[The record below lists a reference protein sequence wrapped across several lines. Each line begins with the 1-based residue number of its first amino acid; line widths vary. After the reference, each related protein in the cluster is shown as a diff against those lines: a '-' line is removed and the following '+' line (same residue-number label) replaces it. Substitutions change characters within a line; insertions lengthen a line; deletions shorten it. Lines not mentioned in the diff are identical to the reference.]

1 MVNSSASMKTVSNT
15 AKTALPRK
23 RLRRPAEE
31 TRSEILAT
39 AEKLFSMRGFSTVT
53 IADIAAAMSMS
64 PANVFKHFHSKVAL
78 VDAIVLRQITSLQN
92 DLDAMD
98 TTLPPYERLHQMALS
113 LMRKHV
119 VTLEETPYVFEM
131 LVLMAKQEL
140 DCGEQYLQVLNA
152 HVSKIIAAGIKLGI
166 YQTDDVDGTADTIN
180 HALVSVIHPV
190 LIAGENPDIL
200 ATRCTKLVNMM
211 DAALRNTLAK

>member
-1 MVNSSASMKTVSNT
+1 MVNSSASMKAVSNT

-39 AEKLFSMRGFSTVT
+39 AEKLFCMRGFSTVT
-53 IADIAAAMSMS
+53 IADIAAEMSMS

-98 TTLPPYERLHQMALS
+98 TSLPPYERLHQMALS

-119 VTLEETPYVFEM
+119 VTLEETPYLFEM
-131 LVLMAKQEL
+131 IVMMAKQEL
-140 DCGEQYLQVLNA
+140 DCGEQYLKVLND
-152 HVSKIIAAGIKLGI
+152 HVGKIVESGVDLGI
-166 YQTDDVDGTADTIN
+166 YHADDIEETADTIN
-180 HALVSVIHPV
+180 HALISVIHPV
-190 LIAGENPDIL
+190 LIAGEQPDIL

>member
-1 MVNSSASMKTVSNT
+1 MKAVSNT

-53 IADIAAAMSMS
+53 IADIAAEMSMS

-98 TTLPPYERLHQMALS
+98 TSLPPYERLHQMALS

-119 VTLEETPYVFEM
+119 VTLEETPYLFEM
-131 LVLMAKQEL
+131 IVMMAKQEL
-140 DCGEQYLQVLNA
+140 DCGEQYLKVLND
-152 HVSKIIAAGIKLGI
+152 HVGKIVESGVDLGI
-166 YQTDDVDGTADTIN
+166 YHADDIEETADTIN
-180 HALVSVIHPV
+180 HALISVIHPV
-190 LIAGENPDIL
+190 LIAGEQSDIL

>member
-1 MVNSSASMKTVSNT
+1 MKAVSNT

-53 IADIAAAMSMS
+53 IADIAAEMSMS

-98 TTLPPYERLHQMALS
+98 TSLPPYERLHQMALS

-119 VTLEETPYVFEM
+119 VTLEETPYLFEM
-131 LVLMAKQEL
+131 IVMMAKQEL
-140 DCGEQYLQVLNA
+140 DCGEQYLKVLND
-152 HVSKIIAAGIKLGI
+152 HVGKIVESGVDLGI
-166 YQTDDVDGTADTIN
+166 YHADDIEETADTIN
-180 HALVSVIHPV
+180 HALISVIHPV
-190 LIAGENPDIL
+190 LIAGEQPDIL

-211 DAALRNTLAK
+211 DAALRNALAK

>member
-1 MVNSSASMKTVSNT
+1 VVNSSASIKAV
-15 AKTALPRK
+15 AKTTKSALPRK

-39 AEKLFSMRGFSTVT
+39 AEKLFSTHGFSAVS
-53 IADIAAAMSMS
+53 IADIAAAMAMS
-64 PANVFKHFHSKVAL
+64 PANIFKHFHSKVAL
-78 VDAIVLRQITSLQN
+78 VDAIVVRQIDSLQT
-92 DLDAMD
+92 DLDSMD
-98 TTLPPYERLHQMALS
+98 TGLPPYQQLHQMALS

-140 DCGEQYLQVLNA
+140 DCGDQYLKVLNA
-152 HVSKIIAAGIKLGI
+152 HVCKIIEAGIKLGI
-166 YQTDDVDGTADTIN
+166 YHADDVEQTADTIN

-190 LIAGENPDIL
+190 LIAGEKPDIL
-200 ATRCTKLVNMM
+200 ATRCTKLVDMM
-211 DAALRNTLAK
+211 DAALRNRLA

>member
-1 MVNSSASMKTVSNT
+1 MVNSSASMKAVSNT

-53 IADIAAAMSMS
+53 IADIAAEMSMS

-98 TTLPPYERLHQMALS
+98 TSLPPYERLHQMALS

-119 VTLEETPYVFEM
+119 VTLEETPYLFEM
-131 LVLMAKQEL
+131 IVMMAKQEL
-140 DCGEQYLQVLNA
+140 DCGEQYLKVLND
-152 HVSKIIAAGIKLGI
+152 HVGKIVESGVDLGI
-166 YQTDDVDGTADTIN
+166 YHADDIEETADTIN
-180 HALVSVIHPV
+180 HALISVIHPV
-190 LIAGENPDIL
+190 LIAGEQPDIL

-211 DAALRNTLAK
+211 DAALRNALAK